1 MLHQSRSVTLRS
13 EFWLGEPYILKHGM
27 KIAEVLLMFLQ
38 VPMKFRV
45 CRVCKSSHNKRCT
58 PVILKDSTEACLL
71 QGENSLQR
79 LLSPPLLSLKMYLD
93 CYCWQSKKAHTLG
106 PWAIRAGTLKKAKCN
121 PIMRIRSQHML
132 PVDVLSW
139 IILETSRIQKELHEV
154 ACRYW

>member
-1 MLHQSRSVTLRS
+1 MAESESQRPLIAYRETLISYSRNVFSQLKRSCKLIFSGTEPLNVRMLHQGRSVTLRS

-27 KIAEVLLMFLQ
+27 KIAEVLLMLILQ

-106 PWAIRAGTLKKAKCN
+106 P
-121 PIMRIRSQHML
+121 
-132 PVDVLSW
+132 
-139 IILETSRIQKELHEV
+139 
-154 ACRYW
+154 